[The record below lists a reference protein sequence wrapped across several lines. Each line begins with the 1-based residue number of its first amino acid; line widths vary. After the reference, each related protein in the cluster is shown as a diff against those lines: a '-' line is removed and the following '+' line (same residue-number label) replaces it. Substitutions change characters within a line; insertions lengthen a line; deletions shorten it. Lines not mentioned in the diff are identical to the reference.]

1 MPVIVMFT
9 AGAMKGN
16 SFYVLG
22 GTAPALTALTT
33 AYKYDTTAGTWS
45 AGAPLNHPLRCA
57 TLFGIGGDIFIMM

>member
-1 MPVIVMFT
+1 MPAAVLFT

-45 AGAPLNHPLRCA
+45 AGR
-57 TLFGIGGDIFIMM
+57 